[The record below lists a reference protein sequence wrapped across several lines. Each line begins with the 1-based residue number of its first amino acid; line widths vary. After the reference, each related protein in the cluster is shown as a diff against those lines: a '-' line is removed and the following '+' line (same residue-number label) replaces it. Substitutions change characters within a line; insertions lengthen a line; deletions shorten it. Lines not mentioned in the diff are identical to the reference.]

1 MPVFTR
7 DGWRGMAFQYHYRIS
22 CGCAVLE
29 HKLMARDL
37 LARKTY
43 IAKIAYKRG
52 GLLLKRIWWRTL
64 NSIVRLI

>member
-1 MPVFTR
+1 
-7 DGWRGMAFQYHYRIS
+7 MAFQYHYRIS

-52 GLLLKRIWWRTL
+52 GLLLKRIW
-64 NSIVRLI
+64 